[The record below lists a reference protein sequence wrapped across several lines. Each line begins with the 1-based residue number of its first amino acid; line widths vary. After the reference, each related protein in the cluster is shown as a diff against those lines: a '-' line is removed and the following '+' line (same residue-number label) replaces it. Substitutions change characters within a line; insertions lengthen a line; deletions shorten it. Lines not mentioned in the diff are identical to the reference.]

1 MVDLKQSGNR
11 IPEAWSMDYMFPL
24 MASISEKIKREL
36 KNLSYSSHA
45 IALSKGT
52 NFAKK
57 NPDFLLKRQPI
68 IHLLF
73 LY

>member
-36 KNLSYSSHA
+36 KNLSYSSDA

-57 NPDFLLKRQPI
+57 TLIFC
-68 IHLLF
+68 
-73 LY
+73 